1 VNDDIVNTR
10 SNLKFDVFADI
21 CRICGVPVDQF
32 LGQAQFVDLVLVK
45 RRNAIAHGEE
55 TLADMDE
62 LNTLTQQT
70 VGLMRAF
77 GDALE
82 NRIYQRSFLAA

>member
-1 VNDDIVNTR
+1 M
-10 SNLKFDVFADI
+10 
-21 CRICGVPVDQF
+21 PVDQF